1 MKFIKK
7 LLSIL
12 QNNLLTLIYKI
23 KPKFFYYQS
32 YSLFNNYLAI
42 PKITGLQLTR
52 DTSIGNEGDIIY
64 LPNDVQQTWQLMKY
78 GELEYPI
85 SKIIYDKL
93 KSDKKYTLIDIG
105 ANVGLV
111 SMYINNNN
119 NNIEN
124 FICVEPVKN
133 NFLCLKKNTK
143 KLKNKNIYNFGLSN
157 KNLIGDIFI
166 DQSNHGNSSLSV
178 SMMEFSKH
186 KNYDTEKIEIRSVTS
201 FFDLIKDQIKDK
213 NLIIKIDA
221 QLYDE
226 LIFSLI
232 PKNVLNQT
240 ALLCYELTSSKN
252 IKRPIFSEESF
263 KKNLTYFN
271 LIWSEELGKLSPNQ
285 LLDAMDNERLS
296 NNIETDIYLMKQDTS
311 K

>member
-1 MKFIKK
+1 MKSIKK
-7 LLSIL
+7 LLSII
-12 QNNLLTLIYKI
+12 QNNLLSFIYKI

-32 YSLFNNYLAI
+32 YKMFNSYLAI

-52 DTSIGNEGDIIY
+52 DTLIGDKGDIIY
-64 LPNDVQQTWQLMKY
+64 LPNDVQLTWQLMKY

-85 SKIIYDKL
+85 TKIISKKL
-93 KSDKKYTLIDIG
+93 KADKKYTFIDIG

-111 SMYINNNN
+111 SMHINNIN

-133 NFLCLKKNTK
+133 NFLCLQKNTK
-143 KLKNKNIYNFGLSN
+143 KFKNKEIYNFGLSN
-157 KNLIGDIFI
+157 KNSTEDIFI
-166 DQSNHGNSSLSV
+166 DESNHGNSSLSI
-178 SMMEFSKH
+178 SMMEFSKY
-186 KNYDTEKIEIRSVTS
+186 KKYDIEKIEIRSVEY
-201 FFDLIKDQIKDK
+201 FFDLIEDKINDK

-232 PKNVLNQT
+232 PKNVLDRT

-252 IKRPIFSEESF
+252 IIRPIFSLKSF
-263 KKNLTYFN
+263 KDNLNHFN
-271 LIWSEELGKLSPNQ
+271 LIWSEELGELSSSQ
-285 LLDAMDNERLS
+285 LLDTMDNEKLN
-296 NNIETDIYLMKQDTS
+296 NNIETDIYLIR
-311 K
+311 